1 MSSIISDALFI
12 PRTKLVVYAANAVH
26 GVFLFLFSMT
36 YFEKNSLMSY
46 LAPPL
51 FWIPIILIV
60 AAWIVIDVK
69 AHQRVMRKM
78 FYGLFALPM
87 VALPT
92 YLIITRGLREGLLLA
107 LAVIP
112 VYLGIMYLL
121 PVLGIALLSMLIN
134 LM

>member
-1 MSSIISDALFI
+1 
-12 PRTKLVVYAANAVH
+12 
-26 GVFLFLFSMT
+26 
-36 YFEKNSLMSY
+36 
-46 LAPPL
+46 
-51 FWIPIILIV
+51 
-60 AAWIVIDVK
+60 
-69 AHQRVMRKM
+69 MRKM